1 MANPTKHLTKWLAL
15 AVLAIGAPVAA
26 SAQERRSR
34 RPRPPPPPAAPESP
48 WAKLCNTDPASGKEL
63 CLTIQ
68 EIRADTGQFIASA
81 TIRTIA
87 GDAKKSLITAVP
99 PGMLL
104 QPGLRVQIDDGA
116 QQEMKY
122 GICFPNACYG
132 ELEINDEFITSL
144 KGGGKLT
151 LTTLNQQAKPVNFPM
166 TLAGFTKA
174 YDGSGLDTAAQQA
187 RESELADALA
197 RRAESA
203 ARSSSSSSRRKAA
216 PTERPPLSRR
226 RGARRQFMPRSRAT

>member
-1 MANPTKHLTKWLAL
+1 MAYPTKYLIKWLAV
-15 AVLAIGAPVAA
+15 ATVAIVAPLGA
-26 SAQERRSR
+26 SAQEAEA
-34 RPRPPPPPAAPESP
+34 PAAAPPPGGPESP
-48 WAKLCNTDPASGKEL
+48 WAKLCNTDPATGKEL

-104 QPGLRVQIDDGA
+104 QPGLRIQIDD
-116 QQEMKY
+116 QPQVEVKY

-132 ELEINDEFITSL
+132 ELEVDDAFVTKL
-144 KGGGKLT
+144 KAGGKLT

-174 YDGSGLDTAAQQA
+174 FDGKGMDQAAQQA

-197 RRAESA
+197 RRAEN
-203 ARSSSSSSRRKAA
+203 ARQKLIEQQQKES
-216 PTERPPLSRR
+216 
-226 RGARRQFMPRSRAT
+226 GAN

>member
-1 MANPTKHLTKWLAL
+1 MGYPKTPRTTWLAL
-15 AVLAIGAPVAA
+15 AVLAVGVPVAA
-26 SAQERRSR
+26 SAQEAEA
-34 RPRPPPPPAAPESP
+34 PAAAPEAA
-48 WAKLCNTDPASGKEL
+48 WAKLCNTDPATGKEL

-87 GDAKKSLITAVP
+87 GDTKKSLITAVP

-104 QPGLRVQIDDGA
+104 QPGLRVQIDEGA
-116 QQEMKY
+116 QQELKY

-132 ELEINDEFITSL
+132 ELEINDDFIAQL

-174 YDGSGLDTAAQQA
+174 YDGAGLDTAAQEA
-187 RESELADALA
+187 RESDLADALA
-197 RRAESA
+197 RRAET
-203 ARSSSSSSRRKAA
+203 ARQKLIEQQQKE
-216 PTERPPLSRR
+216 T
-226 RGARRQFMPRSRAT
+226 GAN

>member
-1 MANPTKHLTKWLAL
+1 MAYPTKYLIKWLAV
-15 AVLAIGAPVAA
+15 ATVAIVAPLGA
-26 SAQERRSR
+26 SAQEAEA
-34 RPRPPPPPAAPESP
+34 PAAAPPAGGPESP
-48 WAKLCNTDPASGKEL
+48 WAKLCNTDPATGKEL

-104 QPGLRVQIDDGA
+104 QPGLRIQIDD
-116 QQEMKY
+116 QPQVEVKY

-132 ELEINDEFITSL
+132 ELEVDDAFVTKL
-144 KGGGKLT
+144 KAGGKLT

-174 YDGSGLDTAAQQA
+174 FDGKGMDQAAQQA

-197 RRAESA
+197 HRAEN
-203 ARSSSSSSRRKAA
+203 ARQKLIEQQQKES
-216 PTERPPLSRR
+216 
-226 RGARRQFMPRSRAT
+226 GAN

>member
-1 MANPTKHLTKWLAL
+1 MANPTNDFAKYLAL
-15 AVLAIGAPVAA
+15 AVLTIGVPVGAAAQEAEAPAGAPT
-26 SAQERRSR
+26 
-34 RPRPPPPPAAPESP
+34 PEAP
-48 WAKLCNTDPASGKEL
+48 WAKLCNPDPATGKEL

-81 TIRTIA
+81 TVRTIA
-87 GDAKKSLITAVP
+87 GDAKKSLIAAVP

-104 QPGLRVQIDDGA
+104 QPGLRVQIDAGE

-132 ELEINDEFITSL
+132 ELEINDEFIGKL
-144 KGGGKLT
+144 KAGGKLT

-174 YDGSGLDTAAQQA
+174 YDGAGLDTAALQQ
-187 RESELADALA
+187 RENELQDALK

-203 ARSSSSSSRRKAA
+203 RQKLIEQQQKES
-216 PTERPPLSRR
+216 
-226 RGARRQFMPRSRAT
+226 GAQ

>member
-1 MANPTKHLTKWLAL
+1 MANPTKRLTTWLAL
-15 AVLAIGAPVAA
+15 AAFAIGAPVAV
-26 SAQERRSR
+26 SAQEAEA
-34 RPRPPPPPAAPESP
+34 PAAAQPPTPEAP

-104 QPGLRVQIDDGA
+104 QPGLRVQIDDGP

-132 ELEINDEFITSL
+132 ELEINDEFITKL

-151 LTTLNQQAKPVNFPM
+151 VTTLNQQAKPVNFPM
-166 TLAGFTKA
+166 TLVGFTKA
-174 YDGSGLDTAAQQA
+174 YDGSGLDTAAQAA
-187 RESELADALA
+187 RENELADALA
-197 RRAESA
+197 RRAET
-203 ARSSSSSSRRKAA
+203 ARQKLIEQQQKES
-216 PTERPPLSRR
+216 
-226 RGARRQFMPRSRAT
+226 GAN

>member
-1 MANPTKHLTKWLAL
+1 MANPTNYITKWMAVATVAILAPL
-15 AVLAIGAPVAA
+15 GA
-26 SAQERRSR
+26 SAQEAD
-34 RPRPPPPPAAPESP
+34 PAAAPPAAGGPDSA
-48 WAKLCNTDPASGKEL
+48 WAKLCNTDGATGKEL

-104 QPGLRVQIDDGA
+104 QPGLRIQIDD
-116 QQEMKY
+116 QPQVEVKY

-132 ELEINDEFITSL
+132 ELEVDDAFITKL
-144 KGGGKLT
+144 KAGGKLT

-166 TLAGFTKA
+166 TLGGFTKA
-174 YDGSGLDTAAQQA
+174 FDGAGLDQAAQQT

-197 RRAESA
+197 RRAEN
-203 ARSSSSSSRRKAA
+203 ARQKLIEQQQKES
-216 PTERPPLSRR
+216 
-226 RGARRQFMPRSRAT
+226 GAN

>member
-1 MANPTKHLTKWLAL
+1 MANPTNYITKWMAVATVAILAPL
-15 AVLAIGAPVAA
+15 GA
-26 SAQERRSR
+26 SAQEAD
-34 RPRPPPPPAAPESP
+34 PAAAPPAAGGPDSP
-48 WAKLCNTDPASGKEL
+48 WAKLCNTDPATGKEL

-87 GDAKKSLITAVP
+87 GEAKKSLITAVP

-104 QPGLRVQIDDGA
+104 QPGLRIQIDDA
-116 QQEMKY
+116 QQVEVKY

-132 ELEINDEFITSL
+132 ELEVDDAFITKL
-144 KGGGKLT
+144 KAGGKLT

-174 YDGSGLDTAAQQA
+174 YDGSGLDQAAQQT

-197 RRAESA
+197 RRAEN
-203 ARSSSSSSRRKAA
+203 ARQKLIEQQQKES
-216 PTERPPLSRR
+216 
-226 RGARRQFMPRSRAT
+226 GAN

>member
-1 MANPTKHLTKWLAL
+1 MGNPTMYFSKWLAI
-15 AVLAIGAPVAA
+15 ATVAIAAPIGAT
-26 SAQERRSR
+26 AQEAGA
-34 RPRPPPPPAAPESP
+34 PAGAEPA

-87 GDAKKSLITAVP
+87 GDNKKSLITAVP

-104 QPGLRVQIDDGA
+104 QPGLRIQIDE
-116 QQEMKY
+116 QPQVEVKY

-132 ELEINDEFITSL
+132 ELEVDDEFVTKL
-144 KGGGKLT
+144 KAGGKLT
-151 LTTLNQQAKPVNFPM
+151 LTTLNQQAQPVNFPM
-166 TLAGFTKA
+166 TLGGFTKA
-174 YDGSGLDTAAQQA
+174 YDGQGMDQAAQQV

-197 RRAESA
+197 RRAEN
-203 ARSSSSSSRRKAA
+203 ARQKLIEQQQKES
-216 PTERPPLSRR
+216 
-226 RGARRQFMPRSRAT
+226 GAN

>member
-1 MANPTKHLTKWLAL
+1 MANPTKYLIKWLAV
-15 AVLAIGAPVAA
+15 ATVAIVAPLGA
-26 SAQERRSR
+26 SAQEAEA
-34 RPRPPPPPAAPESP
+34 PAAAPPGGPESP
-48 WAKLCNTDPASGKEL
+48 WAKLCNTDPATSKEL

-104 QPGLRVQIDDGA
+104 QPGLRIQIDD
-116 QQEMKY
+116 QPQVEVKY

-132 ELEINDEFITSL
+132 ELEVDDAFVTKL
-144 KGGGKLT
+144 KAGGKLT

-166 TLAGFTKA
+166 SLAGFTKA
-174 YDGSGLDTAAQQA
+174 FDGQGMDQAAQQV

-197 RRAESA
+197 RRAEN
-203 ARSSSSSSRRKAA
+203 ARQKLIEQQQKES
-216 PTERPPLSRR
+216 
-226 RGARRQFMPRSRAT
+226 GAN

>member
-1 MANPTKHLTKWLAL
+1 LAL
-15 AVLAIGAPVAA
+15 AIVTLGAPGIAG
-26 SAQERRSR
+26 AQEAEA
-34 RPRPPPPPAAPESP
+34 PAEAAPAPPEGPPS
-48 WAKLCNTDPASGKEL
+48 WAKLCNPDPATGKQL

-81 TIRTIA
+81 TVRTIE

-104 QPGLRVQIDDGA
+104 QPGLRIQIDDGE

-132 ELEINDEFITSL
+132 ELEINDDFITKL
-144 KGGGKLT
+144 KAGGRLT

-174 YDGSGLDTAAQQA
+174 YDGAGLDTAALQQ
-187 RESELADALA
+187 RENELQDALT

-203 ARSSSSSSRRKAA
+203 RQKLI
-216 PTERPPLSRR
+216 EQQQKEG
-226 RGARRQFMPRSRAT
+226 GAQ

>member
-1 MANPTKHLTKWLAL
+1 MANSTNYLAKYLAL
-15 AVLAIGAPVAA
+15 AILAIGAPVAA
-26 SAQERRSR
+26 SAQEAE
-34 RPRPPPPPAAPESP
+34 PPPAEAAAPPEAPPS
-48 WAKLCNTDPASGKEL
+48 WAKLCNADPASGKQL

-81 TIRTIA
+81 TVRTID

-104 QPGLRVQIDDGA
+104 QPGLRVTIDEGP

-132 ELEINDEFITSL
+132 ELEINDEFI
-144 KGGGKLT
+144 GKLKAGGR
-151 LTTLNQQAKPVNFPM
+151 LIITTLNQQGKPVNFPM

-174 YDGSGLDTAAQQA
+174 YDGQGLDQAALQE
-187 RESELADALA
+187 RENELQDALT

-203 ARSSSSSSRRKAA
+203 
-216 PTERPPLSRR
+216 
-226 RGARRQFMPRSRAT
+226 RQKLIEQQQKESGTQ

>member
-1 MANPTKHLTKWLAL
+1 MANSTNYLAKYLAL
-15 AVLAIGAPVAA
+15 AILAIGAPVAA
-26 SAQERRSR
+26 SAQEAEA
-34 RPRPPPPPAAPESP
+34 PPAEAAAPPEAPPS
-48 WAKLCNTDPASGKEL
+48 WAKLCNADPASGKQL

-81 TIRTIA
+81 TVRTID

-104 QPGLRVQIDDGA
+104 QPGLRVTIDEGP

-132 ELEINDEFITSL
+132 ELEINDEFI
-144 KGGGKLT
+144 GKLKAGGR
-151 LTTLNQQAKPVNFPM
+151 LIITTLNQQGKPVNFPM

-174 YDGSGLDTAAQQA
+174 YDGQGLDQAALQE
-187 RESELADALA
+187 RENELQDALT

-203 ARSSSSSSRRKAA
+203 
-216 PTERPPLSRR
+216 
-226 RGARRQFMPRSRAT
+226 RQKLIEQQQKESGTQ

>member
-1 MANPTKHLTKWLAL
+1 MANPTKYLTKWLAV
-15 AVLAIGAPVAA
+15 ATVAIVAPLGA
-26 SAQERRSR
+26 SAQEAEA
-34 RPRPPPPPAAPESP
+34 PAAAPPGGPESP
-48 WAKLCNTDPASGKEL
+48 WAKLCNTDPATGKEL

-104 QPGLRVQIDDGA
+104 QPGLRIQIDD
-116 QQEMKY
+116 QPQVEVKY

-132 ELEINDEFITSL
+132 ELEVDDAFVTKL
-144 KGGGKLT
+144 KAGGRLT

-166 TLAGFTKA
+166 SLAGFTKA
-174 YDGSGLDTAAQQA
+174 FDGQGMDQAAQQV

-197 RRAESA
+197 RRAEN
-203 ARSSSSSSRRKAA
+203 ARQKLIEQQQKES
-216 PTERPPLSRR
+216 
-226 RGARRQFMPRSRAT
+226 GAN

>member
-1 MANPTKHLTKWLAL
+1 MVGTGCFGDRRAGCRERPGGRA
-15 AVLAIGAPVAA
+15 ACSGAGGAA
-26 SAQERRSR
+26 GGSQPS
-34 RPRPPPPPAAPESP
+34 
-48 WAKLCNTDPASGKEL
+48 WAKLCNADPTTGKQL

-81 TIRTIA
+81 TVRTIE

-104 QPGLRVQIDDGA
+104 QPGLRIQIDDGE
-116 QQEMKY
+116 QREVKY

-132 ELEINDEFITSL
+132 ELEINDEFITAL

-174 YDGSGLDTAAQQA
+174 YDGSGLDTAAQQQ
-187 RESELADALA
+187 RETDLANALA

-203 ARSSSSSSRRKAA
+203 RQKLIEQQQKES
-216 PTERPPLSRR
+216 
-226 RGARRQFMPRSRAT
+226 GAN

>member
-1 MANPTKHLTKWLAL
+1 MANPTKYLTKWLA
-15 AVLAIGAPVAA
+15 VAA
-26 SAQERRSR
+26 VVVAAPMGAGAQEA
-34 RPRPPPPPAAPESP
+34 AAPAGPDSP
-48 WAKLCNTDPASGKEL
+48 WAKLCNTDPATGKEL

-87 GDAKKSLITAVP
+87 GEAKKSLITAVP

-104 QPGLRVQIDDGA
+104 QPGLRIQVDEA
-116 QQEMKY
+116 EPVEVKY

-132 ELEINDEFITSL
+132 ELEVDDAFVSKL
-144 KGGGKLT
+144 KAGGRLT

-166 TLAGFTKA
+166 SLSGFTRA
-174 YDGSGLDTAAQQA
+174 FDGAGLDQAAQQS

-197 RRAESA
+197 RRAEN
-203 ARSSSSSSRRKAA
+203 ARQKLIEQQQKES
-216 PTERPPLSRR
+216 
-226 RGARRQFMPRSRAT
+226 GAN

>member
-1 MANPTKHLTKWLAL
+1 MGNPTTYLTKWLA
-15 AVLAIGAPVAA
+15 VAA
-26 SAQERRSR
+26 VAIAAPIGVSAQEA
-34 RPRPPPPPAAPESP
+34 AAPGGAEP
-48 WAKLCNTDPASGKEL
+48 AWAKLCNTDPASGKEL

-87 GDAKKSLITAVP
+87 GDNKKSLITAVP

-104 QPGLRVQIDDGA
+104 QPGLRIQIDE
-116 QQEMKY
+116 QPQVEVKY

-132 ELEINDEFITSL
+132 ELEVDDAFVTKL
-144 KGGGKLT
+144 KAGGRLT
-151 LTTLNQQAKPVNFPM
+151 LTTLNQQAQPVNFPM

-174 YDGSGLDTAAQQA
+174 YDGQGMDQAAQQV

-197 RRAESA
+197 RRAEN
-203 ARSSSSSSRRKAA
+203 ARQKLIEQQQKES
-216 PTERPPLSRR
+216 
-226 RGARRQFMPRSRAT
+226 GAN

>member
-1 MANPTKHLTKWLAL
+1 MANPTKYLIKWLAV
-15 AVLAIGAPVAA
+15 ATVAIVAPLGA
-26 SAQERRSR
+26 SAQEAEA
-34 RPRPPPPPAAPESP
+34 PAAAPPGGPESP
-48 WAKLCNTDPASGKEL
+48 WAKLCNTDPATGKEL

-104 QPGLRVQIDDGA
+104 QPGLRIQIDD
-116 QQEMKY
+116 QPQVEVKY

-132 ELEINDEFITSL
+132 ELEVDDAFVTKL
-144 KGGGKLT
+144 KAGGRLT

-166 TLAGFTKA
+166 SLAGFTKA
-174 YDGSGLDTAAQQA
+174 FDGQGMDQAAQQV

-197 RRAESA
+197 RRAEN
-203 ARSSSSSSRRKAA
+203 ARQKLIEQQQKES
-216 PTERPPLSRR
+216 
-226 RGARRQFMPRSRAT
+226 GAN

>member
-1 MANPTKHLTKWLAL
+1 MANPRKHLTAWLAL
-15 AVLAIGAPVAA
+15 AVLAIGAPVVA
-26 SAQERRSR
+26 SAQEAE
-34 RPRPPPPPAAPESP
+34 PPAAAPAAPPAAPPS
-48 WAKLCNTDPASGKEL
+48 WAKLCNADPTTGKQL

-81 TIRTIA
+81 TVRTIE

-104 QPGLRVQIDDGA
+104 QPGLRIQIDDGE
-116 QQEMKY
+116 QREVKY

-132 ELEINDEFITSL
+132 ELEINDEFITAL

-174 YDGSGLDTAAQQA
+174 YDGSGLDTAAQQQ
-187 RESELADALA
+187 RETDLANALA

-203 ARSSSSSSRRKAA
+203 RQKLIEQQQKES
-216 PTERPPLSRR
+216 
-226 RGARRQFMPRSRAT
+226 GAN

>member
-1 MANPTKHLTKWLAL
+1 MAFPTRRFSTWLAL
-15 AVLAIGAPVAA
+15 AVIATGVPVAA
-26 SAQERRSR
+26 SAQEAEA
-34 RPRPPPPPAAPESP
+34 PAAPPAAGGPDSP
-48 WAKLCNTDPASGKEL
+48 WAKLCNTDPATGKEL

-87 GDAKKSLITAVP
+87 GDPKKSLIAAVP

-116 QQEMKY
+116 QQEVKY

-132 ELEINDEFITSL
+132 ELEINDEFVTKL
-144 KGGGKLT
+144 KAGGKLT

-174 YDGSGLDTAAQQA
+174 YDAAGLDTAAQQA
-187 RESELADALA
+187 RENELADALA
-197 RRAESA
+197 RRAET
-203 ARSSSSSSRRKAA
+203 ARQKLIEQQQKES
-216 PTERPPLSRR
+216 
-226 RGARRQFMPRSRAT
+226 GGN

>member
-1 MANPTKHLTKWLAL
+1 MAYPTKYLIKWLAV
-15 AVLAIGAPVAA
+15 ATVAIVAPLGA
-26 SAQERRSR
+26 SAQEAEA
-34 RPRPPPPPAAPESP
+34 PAAAPPAGGPESP
-48 WAKLCNTDPASGKEL
+48 WAKLCNTDPATGKEL

-87 GDAKKSLITAVP
+87 GDTKKSLITAVP

-104 QPGLRVQIDDGA
+104 QPGLRIQIDD
-116 QQEMKY
+116 QPQVEVKY

-132 ELEINDEFITSL
+132 ELEVDDAFVSKL
-144 KGGGKLT
+144 KAGGRLT

-166 TLAGFTKA
+166 SLSGFTKA
-174 YDGSGLDTAAQQA
+174 FDGAGMDQAAQQA

-197 RRAESA
+197 RRAEN
-203 ARSSSSSSRRKAA
+203 ARQKLIEQQQRES
-216 PTERPPLSRR
+216 
-226 RGARRQFMPRSRAT
+226 GAN

>member
-1 MANPTKHLTKWLAL
+1 MAHPTRHLTTWLAL
-15 AVLAIGAPVAA
+15 AVLAIGAPIAA
-26 SAQERRSR
+26 SAQEAE
-34 RPRPPPPPAAPESP
+34 PPADAPAAPPAAPEAA
-48 WAKLCNTDPASGKEL
+48 WAKLCNPDPKTGKNL

-81 TIRTIA
+81 TVRTIE
-87 GDAKKSLITAVP
+87 GEAKKSLITAVP

-104 QPGLRVQIDDGA
+104 QPGLRVQIDDGE
-116 QQEMKY
+116 QKEVKY

-132 ELEINDEFITSL
+132 ELEINDEFIASL
-144 KGGGKLT
+144 KNGGKLT

-174 YDGSGLDTAAQQA
+174 YDGSGLDTVAQQA

-203 ARSSSSSSRRKAA
+203 RQKLIEQQQKES
-216 PTERPPLSRR
+216 
-226 RGARRQFMPRSRAT
+226 GAN